1 MRKKSE
7 GRFLRVCMRE
17 WVEPKKKEKERE
29 KLALVSTYPIFFFL
43 RFFFLFLPWSL
54 LPVRRA
60 GCARGR
66 LKHARRLYS
75 S

>member
-43 RFFFLFLPWSL
+43 RFFSSSYLGLFSPFVVLVAL
-54 LPVRRA
+54 EVV
-60 GCARGR
+60 
-66 LKHARRLYS
+66 
-75 S
+75 